1 MSHLGSSLGP
11 RTYSHCQCQP
21 NLHKDKAPAHGLLW
35 FPKELF
41 ALKAQLRVIS
51 IANDFTQ
58 TDAHQAHESNHQPL
72 PFPRP
77 SLAQPEKLLS
87 GAARCH
93 WQLGLWTI
101 RRTINKCRAP
111 GMATTEAS
119 RSPHQIANRNQ
130 RQNKEMA
137 DKGAA
142 SSSQAVFWRLE
153 PLRQAA
159 TITLQ

>member
-1 MSHLGSSLGP
+1 MVAPWGRARIPIAGVSPTFTKTRHLLMACFGFQK
-11 RTYSHCQCQP
+11 RTICLEGTIAR
-21 NLHKDKAPAHGLLW
+21 NLDCKRFHSNRCPH
-35 FPKELF
+35 
-41 ALKAQLRVIS
+41 
-51 IANDFTQ
+51 
-58 TDAHQAHESNHQPL
+58 HQAHESNHQPL
-72 PFPRP
+72 LFLRP

-93 WQLGLWTI
+93 WQLGLSTI
-101 RRTINKCRAP
+101 PRTKNKCRAP

-142 SSSQAVFWRLE
+142 SSSQTVFWSLE